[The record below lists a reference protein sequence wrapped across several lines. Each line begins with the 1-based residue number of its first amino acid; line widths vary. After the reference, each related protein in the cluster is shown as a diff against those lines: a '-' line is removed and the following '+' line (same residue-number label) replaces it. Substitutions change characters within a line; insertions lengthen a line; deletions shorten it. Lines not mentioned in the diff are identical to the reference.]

1 MAEPI
6 TNRSFLDAAVL
17 ARLSALPLHARH
29 AMLGSVSG
37 KHRSPV
43 RGSSL
48 EFAQYRKYVPGDDTR
63 RLDWRTWGRSD
74 RFYIKEFEAD
84 TNLRLCLLIDTSG
97 SMGFGPK
104 GSTRFDYAR
113 RLAGTLGYFAAQQ
126 GDGVGLWSMAEKP
139 LEIQAK
145 RGAAHL
151 GLVLDQM
158 AGLQPLGGTTL
169 LTALHDAAEKIRQR
183 ALVIIFSDLFV
194 APAELKSAIQHLRF
208 RKHDVAAFHLLDQ
221 RELDFEFDRPA
232 RFIDMEGGEAVLAD
246 PSLIA
251 RNYREAV
258 RLYLAEIDELV
269 RTTGVDYHRVNM
281 DERYDDVL
289 ARFLLGRTPKRGSR

>member
-1 MAEPI
+1 MAAPN
-6 TNRSFLDAAVL
+6 NRSFLDPAVL
-17 ARLSALPLHARH
+17 ARLMALPLNARQ

-97 SMGFGPK
+97 SMSFGAK
-104 GSTRFDYAR
+104 GATRFDYAR
-113 RLAGTLGYFAAQQ
+113 RLAGTLAYLAAQQ
-126 GDGVGLWSMAEKP
+126 GDGVGLWSLADKLVELP
-139 LEIQAK
+139 AR
-145 RGAAHL
+145 RGASHL

-158 AGLQPLGGTTL
+158 GQIEPVGGTTL

-183 ALVIIFSDLFV
+183 ALVVILSDFFV
-194 APAELKSAIQHLRF
+194 PPAELKTAIQHLRF
-208 RKHDVAAFHLLDQ
+208 RRHDVAAFHLLDQ

-232 RFIDMEGGEAVLAD
+232 RFVDLEGGEAVLAD

-258 RLYLAEIDELV
+258 RLYLAEMDELV
-269 RTTGVDYHRVNM
+269 RTTGLDYHRVTMN
-281 DERYDDVL
+281 ERYDDVL
-289 ARFLLGRTPKRGSR
+289 VRFLLGRTPKRGSR